1 MIVALTITIA
11 CFSGV
16 AVADGTEESD
26 PDALIEAAL
35 RNFDVDCDYCFTR
48 KKLYGTDSE
57 ACGYVYD
64 FRYGKTC
71 GYAVVVKDGDYS
83 VREFFFDA
91 VNPYAD
97 VELPV
102 YAGLYKYLKKEG
114 NFYFDVLTSETVLR
128 PSRFRLRL
136 QRHR

>member
-1 MIVALTITIA
+1 MKKLLWLIVALTIPFA
-11 CFSGV
+11 CFSDV
-16 AVADGTEESD
+16 VVADGTEESD

-48 KKLYGTDSE
+48 RKLYGTDDE

-64 FRYGKTC
+64 FRYGKIC

-91 VNPYAD
+91 VN
-97 VELPV
+97 L
-102 YAGLYKYLKKEG
+102 
-114 NFYFDVLTSETVLR
+114 
-128 PSRFRLRL
+128 
-136 QRHR
+136 